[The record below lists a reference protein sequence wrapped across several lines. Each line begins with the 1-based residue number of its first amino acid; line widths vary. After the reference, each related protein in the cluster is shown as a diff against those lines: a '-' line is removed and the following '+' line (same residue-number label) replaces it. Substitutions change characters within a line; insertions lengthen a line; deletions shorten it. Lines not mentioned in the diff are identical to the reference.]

1 MTERRPEAVGPS
13 GYLNWIGQKEG
24 DDEQGVFEVNLYS
37 DAHLTSEIESSS
49 ECPYAILNVLPLPLG
64 YHSGIRHA
72 LTLRIH
78 VFREQLRIEE
88 EKTDS
93 SNFHG
98 GWLADEIAALISLL
112 TGTRMQPGSITRD
125 YSIRDDPMGS
135 PRAENEPPAAFT
147 QGNRFLLRVPGAK
160 GEHNISALMMPLFY
174 TYPLLSSEQAIRLT
188 RAARLYQDALWICES
203 QPEMAWL
210 LLTSAIEVLAVFEQ
224 LDCTSSREILER
236 SPYSGIITALE
247 EFGNDEIIDRVS
259 QELHP
264 LLRST
269 GRFVDFLLEYQPG
282 EPENR
287 PEKCIS
293 IDWDAGN
300 LKKLFLKIYEYRS
313 RALHDGIPFPPPMCG
328 PAVSGD
334 MLQESPAFLWVET
347 AGGKWMKKDLPL
359 MLHTFEY
366 IVRHSIINW
375 WKSSIEDSEEVID
388 D

>member
-1 MTERRPEAVGPS
+1 MTGRKSEASGPS
-13 GYLNWIGQKEG
+13 GYINWIGQKED
-24 DDEQGVFEVNLYS
+24 DDEQGIFEVNLYS
-37 DAHLTSEIESSS
+37 DAHFTSQIESGT
-49 ECPYAILNVLPLPLG
+49 ECPYAILNALPMPLG
-64 YHSGIRHA
+64 YHSGIKHA

-78 VFREQLRIEE
+78 VFREQLRLHE

-135 PRAENEPPAAFT
+135 PMAENEPPAAFT
-147 QGNRFLLRVPGAK
+147 QNNRFLLGVPGAK
-160 GEHNISALMMPLFY
+160 GEHNITDLMLPLFY
-174 TYPLLSSEQAIRLT
+174 TYPSLSSEQAIRLT

-224 LDCTSSREILER
+224 LTCTSPQEILEG
-236 SPYSGIITALE
+236 SYSELMAILE
-247 EFGNDEIIDRVS
+247 GSGDDRLIEKVS

-269 GRFVDFLLEYQPG
+269 GRFVDFLLKYQPG
-282 EPENR
+282 EPENKS
-287 PEKCIS
+287 EKCIS
-293 IDWDAGN
+293 IDWYPDN
-300 LKKLFLKIYEYRS
+300 LKKLFQKVYDYRS
-313 RALHDGIPFPPPMCG
+313 RALHDGIPFPAPMCG
-328 PAVSGD
+328 PAVIGD
-334 MLQESPAFLWVET
+334 WLQEAPGGLWVEA

-366 IVRHSIINW
+366 IVRNSIINW
-375 WKSSIEDSEEVID
+375 WKSIIEDSEEVTD

>member
-1 MTERRPEAVGPS
+1 MTGRRTEATGPS

-24 DDEQGVFEVNLYS
+24 DEEQGIFEVNLYS
-37 DAHLTSEIESSS
+37 DAHLTSEIESGP
-49 ECPYAILNVLPLPLG
+49 ECPYAILNALPMPLG
-64 YHSGIRHA
+64 YLSGIKHS

-93 SNFHG
+93 TNFHG
-98 GWLADEIAALISLL
+98 GWLADEIAAIISLL
-112 TGTRMQPGSITRD
+112 IGTRMQPGSITRD
-125 YSIRDDPMGS
+125 YSIRDDPMGR
-135 PRAENEPPAAFT
+135 PMAENEPPAAFT

-160 GEHNISALMMPLFY
+160 GEHNISALMLPLFY
-174 TYPLLSSEQAIRLT
+174 TYPLLSSEQAIKLT

-203 QPEMAWL
+203 HPEMAWL

-224 LDCTSSREILER
+224 LTCTSPQEILER
-236 SPYSGIITALE
+236 SYSELMAVLE
-247 EFGNDEIIDRVS
+247 RSGNDELIERVS
-259 QELHP
+259 HELHS

-269 GRFVDFLLEYQPG
+269 GRFVDFLLKYQPG
-282 EPENR
+282 EPENK

-293 IDWDAGN
+293 IDWDPNN
-300 LKKLFLKIYEYRS
+300 LKKLFQKIYDYRS
-313 RALHDGIPFPPPMCG
+313 RALHDGIPFPTPMCG
-328 PAVSGD
+328 PAVIGD
-334 MLQESPAFLWVET
+334 WLQEAPGGLWVEA

-366 IVRHSIINW
+366 IVRNSIINW